1 MPTIKPEH
9 MPFEFRKSVYW
20 FLGYQQKTF
29 FPSKPEVDFQRQ
41 HFSIFSSIKPGHM
54 PFEFRK
60 SVYQFS
66 RYEQKAFSRLDRKQI
81 FSDNN
86 FLSSLLSNLKISRL
100 NFENPSINTQVMSQ
114 KPVFEGH
121 FQFSWRNRKQIP
133 KTKGRGP
140 YSALNSNYWRL
151 NFENRSI
158 SFRAMREQHPDTQ
171 TYRHTYIHTNKHTY
185 RQTDRQTELN
195 YCIDQQLPVQS

>member
-1 MPTIKPEH
+1 

-20 FLGYQQKTF
+20 F
-29 FPSKPEVDFQRQ
+29 
-41 HFSIFSSIKPGHM
+41 
-54 PFEFRK
+54 
-60 SVYQFS
+60 S
-66 RYEQKAFSRLDRKQI
+66 RYEQKAFSRPNRKQI

-86 FLSSLLSNLKISRL
+86 FLSSNLKISRL

-121 FQFSWRNRKQIP
+121 FQFSWQNRKQIP

-151 NFENRSI
+151 NFENRSS
-158 SFRAMREQHPDTQ
+158 SFRAMREQPTDIQ
-171 TYRHTYIHTNKHTY
+171 TYIQTYIQTDIHTYI
-185 RQTDRQTELN
+185 QTDRRNQ
-195 YCIDQQLPVQS
+195 IIIQKV

>member
-1 MPTIKPEH
+1 

-20 FLGYQQKTF
+20 F
-29 FPSKPEVDFQRQ
+29 
-41 HFSIFSSIKPGHM
+41 
-54 PFEFRK
+54 
-60 SVYQFS
+60 S
-66 RYEQKAFSRLDRKQI
+66 RYEQKAFSRLNRKQI

-158 SFRAMREQHPDTQ
+158 SFRAMREQPSDIHTYIQ
-171 TYRHTYIHTNKHTY
+171 TYRQTYIHTYRHTYI
-185 RQTDRQTELN
+185 QTDRRNQ
-195 YCIDQQLPVQS
+195 IIIQM

>member
-1 MPTIKPEH
+1 

-20 FLGYQQKTF
+20 F
-29 FPSKPEVDFQRQ
+29 
-41 HFSIFSSIKPGHM
+41 
-54 PFEFRK
+54 
-60 SVYQFS
+60 S
-66 RYEQKAFSRLDRKQI
+66 RYEQKAFSRLNRKQI

-86 FLSSLLSNLKISRL
+86 FLSSLPSNLKISRL

-158 SFRAMREQHPDTQ
+158 SFRAMREQHTDIHTDRQTDRQ
-171 TYRHTYIHTNKHTY
+171 TYIHTY
-185 RQTDRQTELN
+185 RQTDGTKLLYRCYTLKFVK
-195 YCIDQQLPVQS
+195 QLKKSLKLQH